1 MNAPDAFLLPFD
13 FEVGGELASLL
24 HIVTATFFYFV
35 FVLFAALASHFSEM
49 IEQSKAWLI
58 YVAIICFL
66 SLYSIIFNASQPKV
80 SIYFTI
86 LSAII
91 LLSYVLKKH
100 SSNVSHIATNFLGA
114 IASLICFTS
123 GVLWYF
129 DYPIFQSAV
138 AAAFGFEQLS
148 QSSYKVGAVMLF
160 SMGYVI
166 YYGVFKLNEIY
177 YLIP

>member
-1 MNAPDAFLLPFD
+1 MALSFGFDSKIVNSPFYNLGYCLPFFCAFYVMNAPGAFLLPFG

-24 HIVTATFFYFV
+24 HIVTATFFYFL

-91 LLSYVLKKH
+91 LLSYIVVK
-100 SSNVSHIATNFLGA
+100 
-114 IASLICFTS
+114 
-123 GVLWYF
+123 
-129 DYPIFQSAV
+129 
-138 AAAFGFEQLS
+138 
-148 QSSYKVGAVMLF
+148 
-160 SMGYVI
+160 
-166 YYGVFKLNEIY
+166 
-177 YLIP
+177 